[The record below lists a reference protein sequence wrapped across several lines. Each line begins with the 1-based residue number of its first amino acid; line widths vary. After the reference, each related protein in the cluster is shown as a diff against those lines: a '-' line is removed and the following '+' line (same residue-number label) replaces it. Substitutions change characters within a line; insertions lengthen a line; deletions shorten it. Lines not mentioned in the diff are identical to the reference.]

1 MDKNFPASQLE
12 SDLGK
17 VSTTVLSSSKGVTFV
32 DKYRVEL
39 IQRVRLVDPIADDLK
54 PLIGDEKYANIRSS
68 RTSQDKMRVLY
79 SFLSGGA
86 TIKEK
91 FYESLLKN
99 ELYLVKD
106 LAGDS
111 VPH

>member
-1 MDKNFPASQLE
+1 MVSVLLLKYLEELGKKEMDKFKWFL
-12 SDLGK
+12 
-17 VSTTVLSSSKGVTFV
+17 GVTFV

-106 LAGDS
+106 LAG
-111 VPH
+111 

>member
-1 MDKNFPASQLE
+1 MDKNFLASQLE

-17 VSTTVLSSSKGVTFV
+17 VSTTVLSSSKGVMFV

-68 RTSQDKMRVLY
+68 RTSQDQMRVLY

-99 ELYLVKD
+99 ELYLVED